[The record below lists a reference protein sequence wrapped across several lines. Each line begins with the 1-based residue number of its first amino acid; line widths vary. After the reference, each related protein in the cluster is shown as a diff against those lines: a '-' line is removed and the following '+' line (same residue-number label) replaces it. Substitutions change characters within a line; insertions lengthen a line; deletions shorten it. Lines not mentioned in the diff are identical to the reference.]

1 MSAATLDLDVVQRR
15 PCEPHGGAC
24 MSIEAHGGGVAIAA
38 RHVCGDPR
46 AARARTEA
54 GEMAAEARAA
64 GFHGPI
70 SVHFPPGTFGA
81 HVVDADGRV
90 VPEKIARVVRPNAG
104 PK

>member
-1 MSAATLDLDVVQRR
+1 MTTGALDLEVVQRR

-24 MSIEAHGGGVAIAA
+24 MAIEAHGGGVTIAA

-46 AARARTEA
+46 ASRARTAA

-64 GFHGPI
+64 GFRGPI

-81 HVVDADGRV
+81 HVVDAQGRV
-90 VPEKIARVVRPNAG
+90 VPEASAPRAARP